1 MCEYC
6 GCQAV
11 TVIARLTDEHDT
23 VVAMIGEARAAIT
36 RADPDAAAAVA
47 RRMSAVLGPHTH
59 VEEHGL
65 FPALAGEYPDHVDV
79 LRAEHRRI
87 EAVLAEAAGGTPAD
101 PTWLARLAAALY
113 LLREHILKEQDGVF
127 PAALISLGPD
137 DWERIGQVRAAHIH
151 ATPARPG

>member
-11 TVIARLTDEHDT
+11 TVIAELTAEHDT
-23 VVAMIGEARAAIT
+23 VAGMIGEARAAINHG
-36 RADPDAAAAVA
+36 DPGAAAAVA
-47 RRMSAVLGPHTH
+47 RRMSAVLGPHTL

-65 FPALAGEYPDHVDV
+65 FPALASDYPEPVDA

-87 EAVLAEAAGGTPAD
+87 EAVLAEATAGTPAD
-101 PTWLARLAAALY
+101 PTWLARLAAALF
-113 LLREHILKEQDGVF
+113 LLREHILKEQDGAF
-127 PAALISLGPD
+127 PAALVSLGPD
-137 DWERIGQVRAAHIH
+137 DWERIERVRAAHIG

>member
-6 GCQAV
+6 GCQAL
-11 TVIARLTDEHDT
+11 TVIARLTGEHDT

-36 RADPDAAAAVA
+36 HADPDAAAAVA
-47 RRMSAVLGPHTH
+47 RRMSTVLGPHTH

-65 FPALAGEYPDHVDV
+65 FPALADEYPDHVDA

-87 EAVLAEAAGGTPAD
+87 EAVLAEAAAGTPAD
-101 PTWLARLAAALY
+101 STWLARLAAALH
-113 LLREHILKEQDGVF
+113 LLREHILKEQDGAF

-137 DWERIGQVRAAHIH
+137 DWERIERVRAAHPD
-151 ATPARPG
+151 ATLARPG

>member
-6 GCQAV
+6 GCQAL
-11 TVIARLTDEHDT
+11 TVIARLTGEHDT

-36 RADPDAAAAVA
+36 HADPDAAAAVA
-47 RRMSAVLGPHTH
+47 RRMSTVLGPHTH

-65 FPALAGEYPDHVDV
+65 FPALVDEYPDHVDA

-87 EAVLAEAAGGTPAD
+87 EAVLAEAAAGAPAD
-101 PTWLARLAAALY
+101 STWLARLAAALH

-127 PAALISLGPD
+127 PAALICLGPD
-137 DWERIGQVRAAHIH
+137 DWERIERVRATHSDVAV
-151 ATPARPG
+151 ARAD